1 MVTPAQVRAA
11 RALLD
16 WRQIELAKAAHV
28 GVRTVIDFEAE
39 RRKPIAINLTA
50 LRQALEEAG
59 VAFTERGVEFA
70 DDGGV
75 RPRARP

>member
-11 RALLD
+11 RGLLD
-16 WRQIELAKAAHV
+16 WRQTELAKAAKV
-28 GVRTVIDFEAE
+28 GVRTVIDFEAD

-59 VAFTERGVEFA
+59 VAFTARGVEFT